1 MELWC
6 GRSFVRDK
14 CKRETFELFLPRTKY
29 LPPLT
34 SSIII
39 RGILLR
45 RTYSQN
51 SSEMSCIDCQ
61 SVWFMLCGTR
71 HHCERAN
78 FYVGSILDQVNIYL
92 STEWVFNQKKKPP
105 FWDWRFLLWSDPLKL
120 FAKFFR
126 GNTTDLAGKKSK
138 PL

>member
-1 MELWC
+1 MLNHLIVKQGESLHAIQIRPISRKNISTTTFHYPFYFNRISSEKPMELWC

-45 RTYSQN
+45 RGICLPIYSVGRIHKIHLKCHVLIA
-51 SSEMSCIDCQ
+51 SPCGSCLVEPDTIV
-61 SVWFMLCGTR
+61 SVQTFMLGP
-71 HHCERAN
+71 
-78 FYVGSILDQVNIYL
+78 Y
-92 STEWVFNQKKKPP
+92 
-105 FWDWRFLLWSDPLKL
+105 
-120 FAKFFR
+120 
-126 GNTTDLAGKKSK
+126 
-138 PL
+138 